1 MPVSSLVAS
10 CASWLRLSI
19 LTMPVALIVTSRM
32 GSRVMTAGSPGHQ
45 SWAARLGRL
54 VAWQ

>member
-19 LTMPVALIVTSRM
+19 LTMPVALIVTSRL
-32 GSRVMTAGSPGHQ
+32 GSRVMTARSPGHQ
-45 SWAARLGRL
+45 SWAAHLGRL